1 VSDHTPV
8 EEDAKVK
15 PFAEAEP
22 GASAVE
28 LLLSAD
34 GMTAGPASVL
44 GASLGTLAASA
55 GRLAEGGVADIC
67 VFNPSAWWTPRSGAL
82 RSQGQHSPF
91 MGQELPA
98 VVTHT
103 LVGGQVAFERA
114 PVFAGSAN

>member
-1 VSDHTPV
+1 V
-8 EEDAKVK
+8 
-15 PFAEAEP
+15 
-22 GASAVE
+22 GATAVE
-28 LLLSAD
+28 LLLSLASRWARAD
-34 GMTAGPASVL
+34 GVAWPRALATLTAGPASVL

-114 PVFAGSAN
+114 PVFVGSAN